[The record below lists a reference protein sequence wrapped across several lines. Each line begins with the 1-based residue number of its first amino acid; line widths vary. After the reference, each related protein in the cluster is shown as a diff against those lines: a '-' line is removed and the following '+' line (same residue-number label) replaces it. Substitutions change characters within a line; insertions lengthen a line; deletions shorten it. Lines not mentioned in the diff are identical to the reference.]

1 MTPIAATYKNLY
13 LELKNF
19 EASGIPMLMGEH
31 HVNSLQVV
39 QAYMAKEQGTYMR
52 DYVMNSEGRLE
63 ILAFHKIPANANHP

>member
-1 MTPIAATYKNLY
+1 MSPIAATYKNLY

-19 EASGIPMLMGEH
+19 ESSGIPMFMGEH

-39 QAYMAKEQGTYMR
+39 QAYMTKEKGTYMR

-63 ILAFHKIPANANHP
+63 ILAFHKVPLNVECP